1 MTIAQWFD
9 ENGIENLPILN
20 ICVCRGMKKEDY
32 ESHLFLQD
40 SVFEIEFV
48 NGQGLLDKKQFEI
61 PGYKNIREILIEL
74 TGLFSDFCHE
84 SSMITNL
91 RYAGKIP
98 RKHLSVNKRI
108 SNALGKLYAT
118 PEELAEFL
126 EQMVS
131 YNESGHWGSC
141 LGKRKLLETAYC
153 QGQFEHRQNDA
164 VAAVRDALETDQK
177 LIISDENVDRML
189 PSIYSM
195 PDALFFAKQEAGL
208 MADRFIR
215 QHDCSVADNDQ
226 WNSIVE
232 EYGRFSK
239 AGD

>member
-48 NGQGLLDKKQFEI
+48 NVQGLLDKKQFEI
-61 PGYKNIREILIEL
+61 PRYKSIREILIEL
-74 TGLFSDFCHE
+74 ASLFSDFCHE
-84 SSMITNL
+84 SSIITNL

-98 RKHLSVNKRI
+98 REYLSVNKRI
-108 SNALGKLYAT
+108 SNALGKLYST

-131 YNESGHWGSC
+131 YNENGHWGSC
-141 LGKRKLLETAYC
+141 LGRRKLLEVAYC

-164 VAAVRDALETDQK
+164 VAAVRDVLETAQK
-177 LIISDENVDRML
+177 LIVSDEHVDHML
-189 PSIYSM
+189 PGIYSM
-195 PDALFFAKQEAGL
+195 PDALSFAKQEAGL
-208 MADRFIR
+208 MADRFLR
-215 QHDCSVADNDQ
+215 QHDCSIADNDQ
-226 WNSIVE
+226 WDSIVE
-232 EYGRFSK
+232 KYGCFPK
-239 AGD
+239 GCD

>member
-1 MTIAQWFD
+1 M
-9 ENGIENLPILN
+9 
-20 ICVCRGMKKEDY
+20 
-32 ESHLFLQD
+32 
-40 SVFEIEFV
+40 
-48 NGQGLLDKKQFEI
+48 LDKKQFEI

-84 SSMITNL
+84 SSMIANL

-195 PDALFFAKQEAGL
+195 PDALVFAKQEAGL

-232 EYGRFSK
+232 EYGCFPK
-239 AGD
+239 GCD

>member
-1 MTIAQWFD
+1 
-9 ENGIENLPILN
+9 
-20 ICVCRGMKKEDY
+20 
-32 ESHLFLQD
+32 
-40 SVFEIEFV
+40 
-48 NGQGLLDKKQFEI
+48 
-61 PGYKNIREILIEL
+61 
-74 TGLFSDFCHE
+74 
-84 SSMITNL
+84 MITNL

-239 AGD
+239 GGD

>member
-1 MTIAQWFD
+1 M
-9 ENGIENLPILN
+9 
-20 ICVCRGMKKEDY
+20 
-32 ESHLFLQD
+32 
-40 SVFEIEFV
+40 
-48 NGQGLLDKKQFEI
+48 
-61 PGYKNIREILIEL
+61 
-74 TGLFSDFCHE
+74 
-84 SSMITNL
+84 
-91 RYAGKIP
+91 
-98 RKHLSVNKRI
+98 
-108 SNALGKLYAT
+108 
-118 PEELAEFL
+118 
-126 EQMVS
+126 
-131 YNESGHWGSC
+131 
-141 LGKRKLLETAYC
+141 
-153 QGQFEHRQNDA
+153 
-164 VAAVRDALETDQK
+164 AAVRDALETDQK

>member
-1 MTIAQWFD
+1 M
-9 ENGIENLPILN
+9 
-20 ICVCRGMKKEDY
+20 
-32 ESHLFLQD
+32 
-40 SVFEIEFV
+40 
-48 NGQGLLDKKQFEI
+48 
-61 PGYKNIREILIEL
+61 
-74 TGLFSDFCHE
+74 
-84 SSMITNL
+84 
-91 RYAGKIP
+91 
-98 RKHLSVNKRI
+98 
-108 SNALGKLYAT
+108 
-118 PEELAEFL
+118 
-126 EQMVS
+126 
-131 YNESGHWGSC
+131 
-141 LGKRKLLETAYC
+141 LLETAYC
-153 QGQFEHRQNDA
+153 QGQFEHRQTDA

-239 AGD
+239 GGD

>member
-1 MTIAQWFD
+1 MTIAQWYD
-9 ENGIENLPILN
+9 ENRIENLPILN

-32 ESHLFLQD
+32 ESHLFLLD

-48 NGQGLLDKKQFEI
+48 NAQGLLDKKQFEI
-61 PGYKNIREILIEL
+61 PGYKNIREILIGL

-98 RKHLSVNKRI
+98 RKYLSVNKRI

-153 QGQFEHRQNDA
+153 Q
-164 VAAVRDALETDQK
+164 RDSSNTVKTMRWLLSGMLWK
-177 LIISDENVDRML
+177 LIKN
-189 PSIYSM
+189 
-195 PDALFFAKQEAGL
+195 
-208 MADRFIR
+208 
-215 QHDCSVADNDQ
+215 
-226 WNSIVE
+226 
-232 EYGRFSK
+232 
-239 AGD
+239 